1 MSQMLTF
8 QNFYMFNE
16 LPESPKIV
24 ENHLIGNSVTRTIKL
39 KENLQFSYSC
49 VPQIIHTR
57 KDKCSKAY

>member
-1 MSQMLTF
+1 MSQ
-8 QNFYMFNE
+8 MFNE

-39 KENLQFSYSC
+39 KESLQFSYSC

-57 KDKCSKAY
+57 EDKCSKA